1 MKNITLLNILLNL
14 GLTVV
19 FILLSN
25 SALKKAYEETFV
37 ALALIY
43 GIMVMFTNA
52 FFVARFCRK

>member
-14 GLTVV
+14 GLTIV
-19 FILLSN
+19 FVLLSN
-25 SALKKAYEETFV
+25 NALKKAFEETFV

-43 GIMVMFTNA
+43 GIMVIFTNA